1 MLQTLLIETI
11 LIVSIDKDKNP
22 RLMFIIRR
30 DKQEKAHDKI
40 LVKIQHDY

>member
-22 RLMFIIRR
+22 RLMFLIRR
-30 DKQEKAHDKI
+30 DKTNKRRHMTR
-40 LVKIQHDY
+40 Y